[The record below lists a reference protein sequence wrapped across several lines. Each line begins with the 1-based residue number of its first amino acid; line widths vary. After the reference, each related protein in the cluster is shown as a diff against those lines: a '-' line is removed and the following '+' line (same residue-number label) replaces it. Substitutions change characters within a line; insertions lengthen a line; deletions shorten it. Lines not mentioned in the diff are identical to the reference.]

1 MAELNQVLIKNY
13 FSMTER
19 SFFDRRR
26 MLVCEA
32 DPRKHWILGW
42 SRYFWKISLLW
53 KNGRV
58 SSNLLQVTKKN
69 FFFSFYSKVVS
80 GGLCNRSWKS
90 FHRFAGLYNTS
101 EKLLLQARRFDFQR
115 GKYLKGSR
123 GQVTVEGQEGSMGGD
138 RDNLTAGVFPVCAN
152 EGTSWPSL

>member
-1 MAELNQVLIKNY
+1 MVKLNQVLIKNY

-58 SSNLLQVTKKN
+58 SSNLLQVTKI
-69 FFFSFYSKVVS
+69 FFSFYSKVVS

-115 GKYLKGSR
+115 GKYPKGSR